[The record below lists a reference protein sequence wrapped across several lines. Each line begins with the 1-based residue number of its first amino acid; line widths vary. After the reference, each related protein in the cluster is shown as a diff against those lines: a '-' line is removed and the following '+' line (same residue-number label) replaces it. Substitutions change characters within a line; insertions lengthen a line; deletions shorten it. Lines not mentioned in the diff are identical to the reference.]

1 MKSWPVK
8 ALLLGGAAALLV
20 ALPAASQEAPESL
33 LPPGFGDPDA
43 LPPPEPKAP
52 PTSEP
57 GPQAPRPAPSRPAP
71 QLSETGEEDLEDL
84 EDLERPRPTNYFTIP
99 EGEARP
105 IDVVG
110 VLRPGNF
117 GFAPGAFGRTNGA
130 YLATLMQRLDAP
142 LPSRWT
148 SMLLRRALLSR
159 VAAPPAIHPVDW
171 VAARADLLLRM
182 GEADAAR
189 MLVQSVDRE
198 FYTPRMIEVAA
209 DTALATSDPAALCPL
224 VGPAGSTAA
233 VWKLAEAMCSA
244 LEGEPSQATASVD
257 EARRRGE
264 VANIDILLAEKVI
277 GAGAQAR
284 RAATIQWEEVDA
296 LTPWRFGLAS
306 ATGAEIPERLTAAAP
321 LATQAWM
328 ARAPML
334 PLEQRLEPSWVA
346 ASLGVFSTR
355 SLVEIYSLMLDQ
367 TDAAE
372 ASGTIGERLRRA
384 WVNRDPNERLE
395 AMRGLWAEG
404 EGPHERHG
412 RLILTAGAAAR
423 IPPSEDL
430 SADSGNL
437 IASMLTAGLDRQA
450 ARWAAVAAAAGD
462 ARGWGMLAVGAPE
475 GAVNLGRLDAF
486 IDQDDSAGRRR
497 SQLLVAALAGL
508 GRLDEND
515 AAGRVSALGAQL
527 GGSDRWTA
535 AIDRAVRAREPGTV
549 ALLAGVGMQ
558 TGGWSGVPPRYL
570 FRIVRALREV
580 GLEYEARMIA
590 AEAVARL

>member
-1 MKSWPVK
+1 MKSWLVK
-8 ALLLGGAAALLV
+8 AILLGGAAALLM

-33 LPPGFGDPDA
+33 LPPGFGDPEA

-52 PTSEP
+52 PISEP

-117 GFAPGAFGRTNGA
+117 GFAASGFGRTNGA

-142 LPSRWT
+142 LPSRWS

-224 VGPAGSTAA
+224 VGPAGSSSA

-244 LEGEPSQATASVD
+244 LEGEPSQATAYVD

-264 VANIDILLAEKVI
+264 IANIDILLAEKVI

-284 RAATIQWEEVDA
+284 RAATIQWEEVNA

-306 ATGAEIPERLTAAAP
+306 ATGAEIPEQLVDAAP
-321 LATQAWM
+321 LATRAWM

-334 PLEQRLEPSWVA
+334 PLEQRLGPAWIA
-346 ASLGVFSTR
+346 ASLGVFSSR
-355 SLVEIYSLMLDQ
+355 SLVEIYSLSLDQ

-372 ASGTIGERLRRA
+372 AAGTIGERLRRA
-384 WVNRDPNERLE
+384 WVNRDPAERLE
-395 AMRGLWAEG
+395 AIRGLWAEG
-404 EGPHERHG
+404 DGPHERHA

-423 IPPSEDL
+423 IPPSEDFE
-430 SADSGNL
+430 ADSTNL

-450 ARWAAVAAAAGD
+450 ARWAGVADAASE
-462 ARGWGMLAVGAPE
+462 ARGWGMLAVGAPS
-475 GAVNLGRLDAF
+475 GAVNLGRLDTF
-486 IDQDDSAGRRR
+486 IDQDDSVGRRR

-508 GRLDEND
+508 GRMPEDE
-515 AAGRVSALGAQL
+515 AARRASALGAEL
-527 GGSDRWTA
+527 GGSDRWSA
-535 AIDRAVRAREPGTV
+535 AIERAARDREPATV

-570 FRIVRALREV
+570 FRIVRALRTV